1 MVRGRLH
8 SPKRYE
14 YTKYSCHAEFLHCH
28 SELVSESRFYGDP
41 EMDSAS
47 LDITSAVTL
56 SSWIKPNTVQS
67 DQYLGL
73 VFKEKGTGVSDAY
86 GMELYG

>member
-1 MVRGRLH
+1 
-8 SPKRYE
+8 
-14 YTKYSCHAEFLHCH
+14 
-28 SELVSESRFYGDP
+28 
-41 EMDSAS
+41 MDSAS